1 MAENK
6 GYFQFP
12 LCLLGFGKDY
22 KERLETIV
30 SYCLGEQASRTNP
43 KFPRSARN
51 ASLEEA
57 AAFLAVEF
65 GSYEDTINRWKAA
78 DTFVRQWERRYGEDA
93 KVRIATSLFW
103 EAHNNTGVSYR
114 EFSILCAI
122 NSAIGS
128 RSTPVR
134 ITEPSV
140 RVRAAGF
147 KSRDVAKSE
156 LPSNE
161 SRKARLL
168 TEHEVRYT
176 LQKLHQR
183 KFFARARVGAKTVKY
198 MLRITDDQLR
208 ALLRQRETYK
218 LHFKAERA
226 NKDAELVA
234 AIRSAKRRPI
244 NVGKAQNTAVSVPTQ
259 RQHGNDI
266 VPDIV
271 PDINICSFNN
281 SSFNKSTENI
291 SRKNKAPL
299 SLESGSVG
307 LLKKEKTKKL
317 DRSQFSD
324 EELAFVDLY
333 HRICLPSGLG
343 FLRVTERS
351 QELDKVLENFA
362 TDFDAEE
369 WTENFRKAVEYRH
382 EVFRTN
388 PYKYNTLVQ
397 VCWKLNY

>member
-1 MAENK
+1 
-6 GYFQFP
+6 
-12 LCLLGFGKDY
+12 
-22 KERLETIV
+22 
-30 SYCLGEQASRTNP
+30 
-43 KFPRSARN
+43 
-51 ASLEEA
+51 
-57 AAFLAVEF
+57 
-65 GSYEDTINRWKAA
+65 
-78 DTFVRQWERRYGEDA
+78 
-93 KVRIATSLFW
+93 
-103 EAHNNTGVSYR
+103 
-114 EFSILCAI
+114 
-122 NSAIGS
+122 
-128 RSTPVR
+128 
-134 ITEPSV
+134 
-140 RVRAAGF
+140 
-147 KSRDVAKSE
+147 
-156 LPSNE
+156 
-161 SRKARLL
+161 
-168 TEHEVRYT
+168 
-176 LQKLHQR
+176 
-183 KFFARARVGAKTVKY
+183 
-198 MLRITDDQLR
+198 LRITDDQLR